1 MVFIKHNSLKSGI
14 FFNPIFIP
22 GFSGPRIFRV
32 QVFQGLGFSRSESR
46 VQGPGSTVQV
56 QGPGP
61 GFRSSPLKSIKRKK
75 LGLFLKENVQL
86 IFFLC
91 LAAFRNISM
100 FFNERAAALEKIFN
114 DCFWKKKMWILEL
127 CQLKKYFEVKNRLK

>member
-14 FFNPIFIP
+14 FFNPKLIP

-75 LGLFLKENVQL
+75 LRLFLKENVQL
-86 IFFLC
+86 IFFCAWLLLETFQC
-91 LAAFRNISM
+91 FLMNVRQPQKRYLTTASERKKYESQNYVNLRNI
-100 FFNERAAALEKIFN
+100 
-114 DCFWKKKMWILEL
+114 
-127 CQLKKYFEVKNRLK
+127 LK